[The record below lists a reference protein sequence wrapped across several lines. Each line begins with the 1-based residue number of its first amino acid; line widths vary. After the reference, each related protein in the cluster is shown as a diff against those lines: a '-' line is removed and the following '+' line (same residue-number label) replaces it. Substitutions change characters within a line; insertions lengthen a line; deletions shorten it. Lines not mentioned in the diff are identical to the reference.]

1 MASDTAPYSVSW
13 MPCAK
18 ASELVF
24 APGVTTSD
32 SPVGGG
38 TLWLF
43 LDESGNFDFSG
54 TGTKYF
60 IMTCLVAS
68 RPFRACH
75 DLMDAKYDFFEKGV
89 TMKKFHATE
98 DNREVRLAVY
108 SMIKRHSGRLSAYSI
123 YVDKE
128 RLPEDFKDAGVLYG
142 KVFEWITS
150 EVLDREVGPA
160 TSKVVVVTDDIPK
173 EAKKRQ
179 VDKPLKGLL
188 KDFSQRTGVVAH
200 LKHFPSESDFNLQI
214 ADYLCWAFMR
224 KEASGQDWP
233 YSMVEG
239 IFAETGCL
247 VT

>member
-1 MASDTAPYSVSW
+1 MAPDA
-13 MPCAK
+13 
-18 ASELVF
+18 
-24 APGVTTSD
+24 TS
-32 SPVGGG
+32 SGCLAGNG

-68 RPFRACH
+68 RPFFACH

-108 SMIKRHSGRLSAYSI
+108 NTIRRHGGRLSAYSI
-123 YVDKE
+123 YVDKG
-128 RLPEDFKDAGVLYG
+128 RLPESLKEAGALYG

-150 EVLDREVGPA
+150 EVLDREVTPA

-173 EAKKRQ
+173 EAKRRQ
-179 VDKPLKGLL
+179 VAKPLKRLL
-188 KDFSQRTGVVAH
+188 KDFSQKTGVAAY
-200 LKHFPSESDFNLQI
+200 LENFPSESDFNLQI

-247 VT
+247 IK